1 MSSKTLNI
9 PKTLNTQ
16 TRVDKNRGGL
26 FVSVVCAFSSH
37 ILSLLYLERER
48 LPDERRR
55 LYHIAKEGHAII
67 IIIIIMS
74 SSRLFSVCN
83 AFHLGAYQVAINE
96 ASELN
101 TELSAAEQVEKD
113 CYAYRS
119 YVALGSYQVYASS
132 NRAFFCFSLSL
143 SLFGFLS
150 LFCVCCERRVDR
162 SSGVDDE
169 TTTTTT
175 KKKKKKKKKRFD
187 GALKSPEKLK

>member
-1 MSSKTLNI
+1 M
-9 PKTLNTQ
+9 
-16 TRVDKNRGGL
+16 
-26 FVSVVCAFSSH
+26 
-37 ILSLLYLERER
+37 LSLHTSSLFCTSRER

-119 YVALGSYQVYASS
+119 YVALGSYQVHHRIAL
-132 NRAFFCFSLSL
+132 FFVSLSL
-143 SLFGFLS
+143 SLWFSFSLLCVLREASGPFFGG
-150 LFCVCCERRVDR
+150 RRRDDDD
-162 SSGVDDE
+162 DDE
-169 TTTTTT
+169 EEEEEEEE
-175 KKKKKKKKKRFD
+175 
-187 GALKSPEKLK
+187 AI

>member
-16 TRVDKNRGGL
+16 KRLDKNRGGL

-67 IIIIIMS
+67 IIIIMS
-74 SSRLFSVCN
+74 SSLFSVCN

-119 YVALGSYQVYASS
+119 YVALGSYQVHHRIAL
-132 NRAFFCFSLSL
+132 FFSSL
-143 SLFGFLS
+143 SLFGFFLS
-150 LFCVCCERRVDR
+150 FCVCCAAAWRDARGPFFGGRRRDDD
-162 SSGVDDE
+162 DDE
-169 TTTTTT
+169 EEEEEEE
-175 KKKKKKKKKRFD
+175 
-187 GALKSPEKLK
+187 AI

>member
-16 TRVDKNRGGL
+16 TSVDKNRGGL
-26 FVSVVCAFSSH
+26 FVSVVVRAFSSH

-55 LYHIAKEGHAII
+55 LYHIAKEGHARI

-74 SSRLFSVCN
+74 SSLFSVCN

-96 ASELN
+96 ASEL
-101 TELSAAEQVEKD
+101 TELSATEQVEKD

-119 YVALGSYQVYASS
+119 YVALGSYQVHHRIAL
-132 NRAFFCFSLSL
+132 FFSSL
-143 SLFGFLS
+143 SLFGFFLS
-150 LFCVCCERRVDR
+150 FCVCCAAAWRDARGPFFGGRRRDDDD
-162 SSGVDDE
+162 DDE
-169 TTTTTT
+169 EEEEEEE
-175 KKKKKKKKKRFD
+175 
-187 GALKSPEKLK
+187 AI